1 MAEMVDATDLKS
13 VDHYDRPGS
22 TPGGTTS
29 MSLQTVFNVQ
39 ILILM
44 QNLFVGGQTKGF
56 MDV

>member
-22 TPGGTTS
+22 TPGGTTN

-44 QNLFVGGQTKGF
+44 SNLFVGGQTKGF

>member
-22 TPGGTTS
+22 TPGGTTNV
-29 MSLQTVFNVQ
+29 SLQTTFNVQ
-39 ILILM
+39 TLILIN
-44 QNLFVGGQTKGF
+44 NLFVGGQTKGF

>member
-1 MAEMVDATDLKS
+1 MAEMVDATDLNS

-22 TPGGTTS
+22 TPGGTTN

-39 ILILM
+39 ILILIN
-44 QNLFVGGQTKGF
+44 NLFVGGQTKGF